1 MIVHA
6 PAAPATGMPG
16 AGFATPAATLL
27 QPQAAALPA
36 TISSHYT
43 PAGVAPDDP
52 RLVRLTPAQLA
63 ALPTAPAP
71 RRGPNSNPLLRLWC

>member
-1 MIVHA
+1 MIVPA
-6 PAAPATGMPG
+6 PAAPGGAYPA
-16 AGFATPAATLL
+16 AGFPAATPV
-27 QPQAAALPA
+27 QPPMLPA
-36 TISSHYT
+36 TIGHYT

-71 RRGPNSNPLLRLWC
+71 RRGPNSNPLLRLLS